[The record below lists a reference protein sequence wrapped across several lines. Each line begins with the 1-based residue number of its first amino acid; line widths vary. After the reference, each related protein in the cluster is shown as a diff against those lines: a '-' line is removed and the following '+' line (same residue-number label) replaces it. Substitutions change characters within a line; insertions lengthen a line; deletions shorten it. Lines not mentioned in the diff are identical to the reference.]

1 MIKSNENNNNGS
13 IKSISSIPK
22 SSSSLD
28 LKENEEILEKE
39 LEEKSTIFYP
49 KTPRRGKVKISFD
62 NQYFSIEDLARIYP
76 KLDKKN
82 NKYVY
87 YNPIKNN
94 NNKAPTNIV
103 NNTTI
108 LTTST
113 TNTPIGNHQQT
124 ALLNQITST
133 NKKQATATSKTMR
146 FDVDLKILKGD
157 VDYKE
162 LVKNYIQEH
171 SKD

>member
-1 MIKSNENNNNGS
+1 MIKSNENNNNDS

-22 SSSSLD
+22 LSSSSSLD
-28 LKENEEILEKE
+28 LKEKEVILEKE
-39 LEEKSTIFYP
+39 LEEKTTIFYP

-62 NQYFSIEDLARIYP
+62 NQYFSVEDLTRIYP

-94 NNKAPTNIV
+94 NDKAPTNIV
-103 NNTTI
+103 NNPTI
-108 LTTST
+108 STTS
-113 TNTPIGNHQQT
+113 TPIGNLQQIE
-124 ALLNQITST
+124 ALLNQVTST
-133 NKKQATATSKTMR
+133 NKTQETATSKTMR
-146 FDVDLKILKGD
+146 FDVDLKIFKGD
-157 VDYKE
+157 IDYKE